1 MPTALVVRAESS
13 VVARGGSVRVA
24 LTLIGAPLP
33 ATVEVLSATG
43 PSAAFD
49 SFATISTDDG
59 RASLLVTP
67 ASNTTYRFRYAGAF
81 GIAAAQVDVRVLVR
95 RSVALIGRSSTVV
108 STAKVGRSVT
118 LVAVIG
124 PAKAGVSVSFRLYR
138 FDAARRTWIY
148 AGSRGRG
155 TDASGRASYAWVP
168 ASAGSWYW
176 RASVAATIDFANNMS
191 PVYRW
196 SVSR

>member
-1 MPTALVVRAESS
+1 MLFRST
-13 VVARGGSVRVA
+13 
-24 LTLIGAPLP
+24 GAPLP
-33 ATVEVLSATG
+33 ASVEMLIATG
-43 PSAAFD
+43 SSVGFVPLT
-49 SFATISTDDG
+49 TISSVDG
-59 RASLLVTP
+59 LASLLVTP
-67 ASNTTYRFRYAGAF
+67 LLNTTYRFRYAGAF
-81 GIAAAQVDVRVLVR
+81 GIAPAQVDIRVLVR
-95 RSVALIGRSSTVV
+95 RSVALSGRSSTVV

-138 FDAARRTWIY
+138 YDAARRTWIY

-155 TDASGRASYAWVP
+155 TDASGRASYVWVP

-176 RASVAATIDFANNMS
+176 RASVASTLDFATNMS